1 MSVDLKITN
10 PKTGLSKKVNA
21 DNYTMQEFKKT
32 FEVYVDAGFSIKII
46 RGARK
51 C

>member
-10 PKTGLSKKVNA
+10 LKTKLIKIIDA

-32 FEVYVDAGFSIKII
+32 FEVYVGAGFSIKII
-46 RGARK
+46 RGAR

>member
-10 PKTGLSKKVNA
+10 PKTGLSKTVNA
-21 DNYTMQEFKKT
+21 DDYTVQQFKRT

-46 RGARK
+46 RGERND
-51 C
+51 

>member
-10 PKTGLSKKVNA
+10 PKTGLSKTINA
-21 DNYTMQEFKKT
+21 DEYTVQNFIRT

>member
-10 PKTGLSKKVNA
+10 LKTKLSKMVNA

-46 RGARK
+46 RGAR
-51 C
+51 

>member
-1 MSVDLKITN
+1 MSVNLKITN
-10 PKTGLSKKVNA
+10 LKTGLSKKVNA
-21 DNYTMQEFKKT
+21 DEYTMKDFKKT

-51 C
+51 

>member
-10 PKTGLSKKVNA
+10 PKTGLSKTVNA
-21 DNYTMQEFKKT
+21 DSYTVQDFKRT